1 MSNIIK
7 GVCFCGLVRYSFNF
21 GEYPS
26 ANCYCSICRRTSGAP
41 FVSWLAIPV
50 NLFKYLNS
58 KPKKIKSSS
67 HGNRFFCEECGTPI
81 ACTLEEDQKNINI
94 TIASLDNPEEFVPK
108 DDIYLEDMLDWL
120 KK

>member
-7 GVCFCGLVRYSFNF
+7 GGCFCGLVRYSFNF

-81 ACTLEEDQKNINI
+81 ACTLEEDPKNINI

>member
-1 MSNIIK
+1 MNNIVE
-7 GVCFCGLVRYSFNF
+7 GGCFCGSVRYSFKF
-21 GEYPS
+21 DKYPS
-26 ANCYCSICRRTSGAP
+26 ANCYCSICRRISGAP
-41 FVSWLAIPV
+41 FVSWLAIPLD
-50 NLFKYLNS
+50 LFKYLNN

-81 ACTLEEDQKNINI
+81 ACILEEDPKNINI